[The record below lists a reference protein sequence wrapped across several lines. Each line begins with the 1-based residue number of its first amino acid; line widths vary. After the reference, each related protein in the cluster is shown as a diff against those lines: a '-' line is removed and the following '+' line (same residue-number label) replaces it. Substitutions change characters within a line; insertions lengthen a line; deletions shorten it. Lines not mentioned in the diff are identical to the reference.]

1 MALILLVGLLVSD
14 MYAETKGNYS
24 EWRCDEEKMIY
35 SCDYVY
41 KNIDNSKS
49 TCKVVIYY
57 GDDLRKNWVYFFNSK
72 NEPWTRCYIKSYSK
86 NSKPLSHW
94 QQLNKNKDGYNNYSE
109 KNYTPTPSDGVYSI
123 SIITL
128 PEKFKLSY

>member
-1 MALILLVGLLVSD
+1 MTLFLLVSLLITE
-14 MYAETKGNYS
+14 MCAEAKGNYS

-35 SCDYVY
+35 SCDYFY
-41 KNIDNSKS
+41 KNINNSES

-94 QQLNKNKDGYNNYSE
+94 QQLNKSKDGYDNYSE
-109 KNYTPTPSDGVYSI
+109 KSYIPTPSDGVSPI
-123 SIITL
+123 SSITL
-128 PEKFKLSY
+128 PMRLELK